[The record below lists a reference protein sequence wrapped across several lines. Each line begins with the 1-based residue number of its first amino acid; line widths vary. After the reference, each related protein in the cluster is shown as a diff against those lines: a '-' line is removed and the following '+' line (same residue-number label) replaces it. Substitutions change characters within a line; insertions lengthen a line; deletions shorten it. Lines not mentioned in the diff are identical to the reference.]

1 MCMSLHPSWMVS
13 ARMCIIFVNTIP
25 CIVYTCWGK
34 QGFCQILDRIKA
46 RHLFPKDFAYRN
58 LLGEGGGGGK
68 GLLDLYHTK
77 CSLNGYLLN
86 KVLDGFHYNESVR
99 SSFQDRRDR
108 IECNPPSFLSCMR
121 VCAPRSPLASLRDPL
136 TTVLIKQTSFG

>member
-1 MCMSLHPSWMVS
+1 MLQ
-13 ARMCIIFVNTIP
+13 F
-25 CIVYTCWGK
+25 VYTCWGK
-34 QGFCQILDRIKA
+34 QGFCQLQDQLKA
-46 RHLFPKDFAYRN
+46 KRMQPKDFTAR
-58 LLGEGGGGGK
+58 LLVGDRSGGK
-68 GLLDLYHTK
+68 GLMDLYHSK
-77 CSLNGYLLN
+77 FALNGHLLS